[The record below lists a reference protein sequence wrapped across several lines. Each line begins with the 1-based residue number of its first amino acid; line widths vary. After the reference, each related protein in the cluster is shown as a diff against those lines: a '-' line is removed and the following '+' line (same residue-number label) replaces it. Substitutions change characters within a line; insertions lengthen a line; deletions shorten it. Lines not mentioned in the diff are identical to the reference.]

1 MLGVATSVVGLT
13 LSVGVAI
20 HEWLYRHDHPY
31 RSGVSGVLVVLSIAV
46 AAGCVAVLQLSLAH
60 LKEQRK

>member
-1 MLGVATSVVGLT
+1 MLGVVASGVGLT

-31 RSGVSGVLVVLSIAV
+31 RSGVSGVLVVLSLAV
-46 AAGCVAVLQLSLAH
+46 AAGCVAALQLTLAH
-60 LKEQRK
+60 VKEQPK